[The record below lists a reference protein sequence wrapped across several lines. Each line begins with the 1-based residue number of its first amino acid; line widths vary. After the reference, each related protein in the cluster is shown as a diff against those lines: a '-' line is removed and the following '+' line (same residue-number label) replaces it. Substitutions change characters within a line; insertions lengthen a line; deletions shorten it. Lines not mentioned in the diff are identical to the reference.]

1 MLFNTLNTTTEQV
14 LSSYSCWQFVGDISF
29 GFSLVRHLSRE
40 RCSNRKT
47 GAVSCA
53 GHVGQRQAAEG
64 TQCVRINTD
73 AVKLELDLRGQS

>member
-1 MLFNTLNTTTEQV
+1 MA
-14 LSSYSCWQFVGDISF
+14 
-29 GFSLVRHLSRE
+29 LSRE

-53 GHVGQRQAAEG
+53 GRVGQRQAVEG